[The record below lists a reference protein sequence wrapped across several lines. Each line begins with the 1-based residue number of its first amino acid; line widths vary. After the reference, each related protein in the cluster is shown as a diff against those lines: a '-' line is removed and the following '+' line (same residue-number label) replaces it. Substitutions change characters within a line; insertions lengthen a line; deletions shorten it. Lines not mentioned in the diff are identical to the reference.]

1 MKLYRFTY
9 IVFLSALLVACDTST
24 PGQQPARQQ
33 TTSSTGTVLPTSTS
47 ESRTVAF
54 VTQDGVTLRGHIYGG
69 KSKVAVVCS
78 WIPSSSWDPLA
89 RHLAAHGFMVLTY
102 EYRGLADLA
111 LLERD
116 IQAAFTFVRKEGAT
130 TLVSVGASIGGT
142 HTARLAAKRQPPF
155 IVGVAVS
162 SPVSYGNVQI
172 SDEELR
178 GITMPFLFLNS
189 EGDTFIQDT
198 KHMFATVKSSSKE
211 LHIYSGAAHGG
222 DILDTE
228 HKDEMIQHM
237 SNFLLAHAPGGP

>member
-1 MKLYRFTY
+1 MKHYRFTS
-9 IVFLSALLVACDTST
+9 IVFLSALLVACGTST
-24 PGQQPARQQ
+24 PSQQ
-33 TTSSTGTVLPTSTS
+33 TTHSTGTVLPTSTL
-47 ESRTVAF
+47 EPRTVEF
-54 VTQDGVTLRGHIYGG
+54 VTQDGVTLRGQIYGG

-78 WIPSSSWDPLA
+78 WIPSSSWEPLA
-89 RHLAAHGFMVLTY
+89 RHLAARGYMVLTY

-116 IQAAFTFVRKEGAT
+116 IQAAFTFVQKEGAT
-130 TLVSVGASIGGT
+130 TIASVGASIGGT
-142 HTARLAAKRQPPF
+142 HTARLAAKQQPPF

-178 GITMPFLFLNS
+178 SITMPFLFLNS
-189 EGDTFIQDT
+189 EGDKFIQDT

-222 DILDTE
+222 YILDTE
-228 HKDEMIQHM
+228 HKDEMIQHI
-237 SNFLLAHAPGGP
+237 SNFLLAYAPAGP

>member
-9 IVFLSALLVACDTST
+9 IVFLSALLVTCGTST
-24 PGQQPARQQ
+24 PGQQPASQQ
-33 TTSSTGTVLPTSTS
+33 TTPSTGTVLPTSTL
-47 ESRTVAF
+47 EPRTVEF
-54 VTQDGVTLRGHIYGG
+54 VTQDGVTLRGQIYGG

-78 WIPSSSWDPLA
+78 WIPSSSWEPLA
-89 RHLAAHGFMVLTY
+89 RHLAARGYMVLTY

-116 IQAAFTFVRKEGAT
+116 MQAAFTFVQKEGAT
-130 TLVSVGASIGGT
+130 TIASVGASIGGT
-142 HTARLAAKRQPPF
+142 HTARLAAKRLPPF
-155 IVGVAVS
+155 IVGVAIS

-178 GITMPFLFLNS
+178 SITMPFLFLNS

-222 DILDTE
+222 YILDTE
-228 HKDEMIQHM
+228 HKDEMIQHI